1 MKGQAGY
8 SSSKKSGKGNSVG
21 KGREVV
27 DGSGV
32 SMGMIYHAILQSPL
46 CSSLGSQPTH
56 FTYEKTEAQ
65 TDEAISPRAC
75 G

>member
-1 MKGQAGY
+1 M
-8 SSSKKSGKGNSVG
+8 G
-21 KGREVV
+21 KGRGVV

-32 SMGMIYHAILQSPL
+32 SMDMTYHVVLQSPL

-56 FTYEKTEAQ
+56 FTCEKTEAQ